1 MKKITCDLCGYD
13 IGCGQFKKHRE
24 YCNGLGP
31 RRMRP
36 TKGHHAWNKGLTTPD
51 SVKEKISLALIGKLI
66 GRAKTPEAEEARKK
80 KISETMKRK
89 KLGGYR
95 KGSGRGR
102 QGRYK
107 GIWCDSSW
115 ELAWVIYQL
124 DHGVEFERN
133 WEKFDYVF
141 EGKNRKYSPDF
152 KIGDTFI
159 EIKGY
164 MTDQAKTKID
174 QFPETIV
181 MVGENEMM
189 PIIEFV
195 KLKYGDNFVSLYEK

>member
-1 MKKITCDLCGYD
+1 MRKVECELCGHEIS
-13 IGCGQFKKHRE
+13 IGHIKKHKI

-31 RRMRP
+31 RRLREKP
-36 TKGHHAWNKGLTTPD
+36 GHHAWNKGLETPKE
-51 SVKEKISLALIGKLI
+51 VREKISKKLIGKSK
-66 GRAKTPEAEEARKK
+66 GVAATKEAEEERKR

-124 DHGVEFERN
+124 DRGVEFERN
-133 WEKFDYVF
+133 WKKFDYVF
-141 EGKNRKYSPDF
+141 EGENRKYSPDF
-152 KIGDTFI
+152 KIEDKFI

-164 MTDQAKTKID
+164 MTDQAKAKIN
-174 QFPETIV
+174 QFPKKIEII
-181 MVGENEMM
+181 GKNEMI
-189 PIIEFV
+189 PIIEYV
-195 KLKYGDNFVSLYEK
+195 KETYGDNFISLYE